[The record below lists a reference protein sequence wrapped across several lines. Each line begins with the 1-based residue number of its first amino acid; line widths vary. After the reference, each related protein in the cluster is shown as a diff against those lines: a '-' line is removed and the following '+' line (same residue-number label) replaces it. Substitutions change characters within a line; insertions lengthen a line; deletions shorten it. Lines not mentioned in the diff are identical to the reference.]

1 MKPEKEHQKV
11 IIEKIWPRVK
21 RKHLFPEIP
30 IPRIGEEADFPKG
43 GTGENEGV
51 GLEMKEK
58 QMILN
63 SAFLSRLKDQIPE
76 EQAIEALLDHGI
88 THYTFCPWDFH
99 THVQLYA
106 EAKKVV
112 NDKLLAKR
120 VANYF
125 IDVVADTYCVKKR
138 TTDIPELRR
147 SLPKGKVDQVIASL
161 YQRIWGID
169 LGIPV
174 TGWPWGWSMKKW
186 FDGWLGFLIWIAPG
200 GVIAFRSLPG
210 PSNPS

>member
-1 MKPEKEHQKV
+1 MAPGEKETSLSRDPDAQDRGRSL
-11 IIEKIWPRVK
+11 ISRRRGQEKI
-21 RKHLFPEIP
+21 
-30 IPRIGEEADFPKG
+30 
-43 GTGENEGV
+43 EGV

-63 SAFLSRLKDQIPE
+63 SAFLSKLKDQIPE

-112 NDKLLAKR
+112 HDPTLARR
-120 VANYF
+120 VTNYF

-138 TTDIPELRR
+138 DTDIPELRR
-147 SLPKGKVDQVIASL
+147 SLTKGKMDQVIASL
-161 YQRIWGID
+161 YQKIWGID
-169 LGIPV
+169 LG
-174 TGWPWGWSMKKW
+174 
-186 FDGWLGFLIWIAPG
+186 
-200 GVIAFRSLPG
+200 LPG
-210 PSNPS
+210 SSSRGEHEEDSSAAGPDSLSRSFQMA

>member
-1 MKPEKEHQKV
+1 M
-11 IIEKIWPRVK
+11 K
-21 RKHLFPEIP
+21 RKHLFPEMP
-30 IPRIGEEADFPKG
+30 MPQIGAGSDFPEE
-43 GTGENEGV
+43 GTGEDEGV

-58 QMILN
+58 QMILS
-63 SAFLSRLKDQIPE
+63 SAFLSKLGDRISE

-112 NDKLLAKR
+112 KDIVLAKR

-138 TTDIPELRR
+138 ETDIPELRR
-147 SLPKGKVDQVIASL
+147 SLTKGKVDQVMASL

-169 LGIPV
+169 LGVP
-174 TGWPWGWSMKKW
+174 G
-186 FDGWLGFLIWIAPG
+186 APG
-200 GVIAFRSLPG
+200 SGRA
-210 PSNPS
+210 

>member
-1 MKPEKEHQKV
+1 MKTEKENQKAIV
-11 IIEKIWPRVK
+11 EKIWPKVK

-30 IPRIGEEADFPKG
+30 IPKIGEETDFPEAEA
-43 GTGENEGV
+43 GESAGI

-63 SAFLSRLKDQIPE
+63 SAFLSQLKERIPE

-88 THYTFCPWDFH
+88 SHYTYCPWDFH

-106 EAKKVV
+106 DAKRVV
-112 NDKLLAKR
+112 NDKFLAKR

-125 IDVVADTYCVKKR
+125 IDVVADTHCVKKR
-138 TTDIPELRR
+138 TTGIPELRR
-147 SLPKGKVDQVIASL
+147 SLSKGKVDQVITSL

-169 LGIPV
+169 LGIPLPA
-174 TGWPWGWSMKKW
+174 GRGMEMKKW
-186 FDGWLGFLIWIAPG
+186 FDAWLGFLILIAPDG
-200 GVIAFRSLPG
+200 AIVFRSLRG